1 MMHCITGGDLNLPY
15 AYWNGNAEC
24 ASGAEAFI
32 NRLAWENG
40 YTQVADCPN
49 LRDAL
54 LDVYLVWPET
64 SFNSCS
70 IVQGISDHCRV
81 LLEVEWK
88 ENCDKPQEER
98 LVPVYS
104 KTTDLKLQ
112 IFLWNKFVTWAS
124 NGSCVEEIWNNFKVT
139 AFESIKYF
147 VTHKILRKNS
157 DPKYYNKEVLRLKLK
172 LR

>member
-1 MMHCITGGDLNLPY
+1 M
-15 AYWNGNAEC
+15 
-24 ASGAEAFI
+24 
-32 NRLAWENG
+32 
-40 YTQVADCPN
+40 
-49 LRDAL
+49 
-54 LDVYLVWPET
+54 YLVWPET
-64 SFNSCS
+64 SFNSSS

-81 LLEVEWK
+81 LLEVEWE
-88 ENCDKPQEER
+88 ENCGKPQEER

-104 KTTDLKLQ
+104 KTNDLKLQ
-112 IFLWNKFVTWAS
+112 IFLWNKFATWAS

-157 DPKYYNKEVLRLKLK
+157 DPKYYNKEVLHLKLK